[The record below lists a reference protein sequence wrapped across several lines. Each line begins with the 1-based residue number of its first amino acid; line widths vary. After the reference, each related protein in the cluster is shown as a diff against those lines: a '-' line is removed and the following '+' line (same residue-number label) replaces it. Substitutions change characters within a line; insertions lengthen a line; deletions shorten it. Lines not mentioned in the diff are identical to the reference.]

1 MKKALAGLYEALVFK
16 HPRVLTLG
24 LLLLLV
30 AAGFFAAQFRMDA
43 SADALVLEN
52 DADLR
57 YYREISAK
65 YGSEDFLFI
74 AYRPLNGDLLSDE
87 TTQDLA
93 ALRDELSDAVPT
105 LSQVFTLLDAP
116 LIDSPRLGLSDL
128 TKGVRTVLSPE
139 TDKELARKE
148 LQSGVLYGE
157 NLVSTDGSV
166 TALLLT
172 FERDARFYELLNQ
185 RNNLRLIKLDGELT
199 KEESEELASVSQ
211 TFTEYQT
218 AFNNQRTEHIRII
231 REVMAKHDD
240 KAELFLGGPSMIAS
254 DMVDFIR
261 KDLLIFGLG
270 ILLLLVVTL
279 AVIFRKT
286 RWVILPLIACSVT
299 ALATTGLLGLL
310 DWPVTV
316 ISSNYISLLLIITLS
331 MNIHLIVRYRLL
343 QAENP
348 QWSSHDLVLET
359 MRQMGM
365 PCFYMTITTIVAF
378 GSLIVSGIR
387 PVIDFGYMMMCGVAL
402 AFVVSF
408 LVLPLGLRLLKPTPA
423 ANVHD
428 NTEAVTVAL
437 GRFTLNNGGLVLV
450 FFALAALM
458 TAWGITKLEVENRFI
473 DYFKSDTEI
482 HQGMLVIDQKL
493 GGTTPLE
500 VVIDANADF
509 FTQEIVE
516 EEDEDLAIFGDDFD
530 EDTNVDELET
540 NDLGDDEDWLAELE
554 AEDEESTEEAPNYWY
569 NSHMLGRLEQVHDY
583 LESLPEVG
591 KVTSLA
597 TAVKMVRMVNND
609 DPLGDFEL
617 AIMRKNM
624 PEVMRKTLVA
634 PYLSEDAN
642 QVRLVMRVIDSN
654 KELRRGEL
662 IERIRTDIINDYGF
676 EEEQVNM
683 TGMLVLYNNM
693 LQSLFSS
700 QIMTLGAVMA
710 AILVMFIVLFRSLFV
725 SIVTIIPNILA
736 ATAILGVIGWIGIP
750 LDLMTI
756 TIAAIT
762 VGIAVDDAIH
772 YIYHVQ
778 HELEQNGGDYTQAIL
793 QGHASVGKA
802 MYYTTLTIIMGFS
815 VLVMSNFIPSIY
827 FGLLAGLAMLVA
839 LVCNLVLLPR
849 LLMLFKPFN
858 KW

>member
-1 MKKALAGLYEALVFK
+1 MKKTVAGLYEALVFNY
-16 HPRVLTLG
+16 PRYLM
-24 LLLLLV
+24 LLVLLLV
-30 AAGFFAAQFRMDA
+30 AAASLFATRFRMDA

-57 YYREISAK
+57 YYRQIAEK

-74 AYRPLNGDLLSDE
+74 AYRPNDGDLLSDATIRDIGE
-87 TTQDLA
+87 
-93 ALRDELSDAVPT
+93 LRDGLEEKIPTLSDA
-105 LSQVFTLLDAP
+105 FTLLDAP
-116 LIDSPRLGLSDL
+116 LIDSPRIGLSDL
-128 TKGVRTVLSPE
+128 SKGVRTVLSPE
-139 TDKELARKE
+139 TDLALARKE
-148 LQSGVLYGE
+148 FQQGELYGG
-157 NLVSTDGSV
+157 NLVSEDGKV

-172 FERDARFYELLNQ
+172 FERDEHFFELLEQ
-185 RNNLRLIKLDGELT
+185 RNSLRLIKLDREL
-199 KEESEELASVSQ
+199 SEQEQAELAEVSSV
-211 TFTEYQT
+211 FTKYQT
-218 AFNNQRTEHIRII
+218 EFNNQRAEHIRMI
-231 REVMAKHDD
+231 REVMAQHHDH
-240 KAELFLGGPSMIAS
+240 AELFLGGPSMIAT

-261 KDLLIFGLG
+261 KDLMIFGLG
-270 ILLLLVVTL
+270 ILVLLVSTL
-279 AVIFRKT
+279 AVIFRQT
-286 RWVILPLIACSVT
+286 RWIMLPMIACSLT
-299 ALATTGLLGLL
+299 ALVTTGLLGLL

-331 MNIHLIVRYRLL
+331 MNIHLIVRYRLIH
-343 QAENP
+343 AEQP
-348 QWSSHDLVLET
+348 QKPRNELIMET

-378 GSLIVSGIR
+378 GSLVVSGIR

-402 AFVVSF
+402 AFITSF
-408 LVLPLGLRLLKPTPA
+408 IVFPLGLQLLKALPPVS
-423 ANVHD
+423 VHD
-428 NTEAVTVAL
+428 NSEAFTTAI
-437 GRFTLNNGGLVLV
+437 GRFTLKHGGIVLLSS
-450 FFALAALM
+450 AILAVL
-458 TAWGITKLEVENRFI
+458 TAWGITQLEVENRFI

-500 VVIDANADF
+500 VVLDAPASF
-509 FTQEIVE
+509 FEKQAQPET
-516 EEDEDLAIFGDDFD
+516 EEDEASAIFGDDADSLAEDDFSD
-530 EDTNVDELET
+530 ED
-540 NDLGDDEDWLAELE
+540 DWLDAYEEEVEAAEQV
-554 AEDEESTEEAPNYWY
+554 DPNYWY
-569 NSHMLGRLEQVHDY
+569 NRFELAKLEEVHDY
-583 LESLPEVG
+583 LDSLPEVG
-591 KVTSLA
+591 QVTSLA

-609 DPLGDFEL
+609 QPLGDFEL
-617 AIMRKNM
+617 AILRKQM
-624 PEVMRKTLVA
+624 PDVMKKTLVD

-662 IERIRTDIINDYGF
+662 IERIRSDLVTELGL
-676 EEEQVNM
+676 EEEQVHM

-700 QIMTLGAVMA
+700 QIMTLGAVMV
-710 AILVMFIVLFRSLFV
+710 AILVMFIILFRSLSV

-736 ATAILGVIGWIGIP
+736 ATSVLGGIGWVGIP

-778 HELEQNGGDYTQAIL
+778 HELKQNGGDYEQAIL

-815 VLVMSNFIPSIY
+815 ILVLSNFIPSIY
-827 FGLLAGLAMLVA
+827 FGVLAGLAMLVA
-839 LVCNLVLLPR
+839 LLCNLVLLPR
-849 LLMLFKPFN
+849 LLVLFKPFG
-858 KW
+858 KL